1 MIIML
6 VFSRWMILVKKMM
19 MVMPN
24 YDRIEPNLGAVDP
37 LLPTPASLLWSS
49 KVRFYLMIIILIDD
63 EES

>member
-1 MIIML
+1 MDDIGK
-6 VFSRWMILVKKMM
+6 KKMM
-19 MVMPN
+19 MVPN

-63 EES
+63 ES